1 MTLSK
6 LYPLLKPKMGKYGKY
21 VLPLSYDLYN
31 TKDVVTKT
39 RRKGFSTVFDV
50 SHMGIFETLI
60 NSTTINNLSKLL
72 NIDLNILKTNKSKLS
87 VIIDKNS
94 NVIDD
99 LIISNI
105 DDRKFRLVVNA
116 NNKSFFKA
124 QNYLTYKEKNIIAIQ
139 GSGSQDTIETM
150 FNFNLDNVYFM
161 ENKYLNPGFEICRCG
176 YTGEDGFELYL
187 DDNTA
192 STIYWELLKTSK
204 YDNRIQFGG
213 LIARDILRLEAGMN
227 LSGNEF
233 GKHMNVNFSALNMNF
248 LASPIYR
255 KNLNLVN
262 KYRQFRFSSDKP
274 IKTGKIYSNNQEN
287 GFITSATKS
296 FNIDKFIALGYLK
309 TDEINIDNTL
319 ENLYTLDKRNKVNNI
334 YIHHSP
340 FIKTNY
346 YKSNK

>member
-1 MTLSK
+1 MTISK
-6 LYPLLKPKMGKYGKY
+6 FYTFLKPKMGSYGKF
-21 VLPLSYDLYN
+21 VLPLSYNDYS
-31 TKDVVTKT
+31 TKDVVINT
-39 RRKGFSTVFDV
+39 RKSGFTTVFDV

-60 NSTTINNLSKLL
+60 NHNSINDLSKLL
-72 NIDLNILKTNKSKLS
+72 NIDLNKLRTNKSKLS

-105 DDRKFRLVVNA
+105 DDKKFRLVVNA

-124 QNYLTYKEKNIIAIQ
+124 QNYLIYKPKNIIALQ
-139 GSGSQDTIETM
+139 GKGSQDTIESM
-150 FNFNLDNVYFM
+150 FNFKLDDVYFM
-161 ENKYLNPGFEICRCG
+161 ENKNLSSGFEICRCG

-187 DDNTA
+187 DDKTA
-192 STIYWELLKTSK
+192 DIIFWELLKTSK

-233 GKHMNVNFSALNMNF
+233 GKNMDINFNALNMNF
-248 LASPIYR
+248 LTSPIYR

-262 KYRQFRFSSDKP
+262 EYNQFRFSSDKP
-274 IKTGKIYSNNQEN
+274 IKTGKIYSNNQEV

-296 FNIDKFIALGYLK
+296 FNIDKFIAIGYLN
-309 TDEINIDNTL
+309 TNLINVSDSL
-319 ENLYTLDKRNKVNNI
+319 SNLYSLDNRNKVNNI

-340 FIKTNY
+340 FIDTSY
-346 YKSNK
+346 YKNSK

>member
-1 MTLSK
+1 MTINK
-6 LYPLLKPKMGKYGKY
+6 YYTFLKPKMGNYGKY
-21 VLPLSYDLYN
+21 VLPLSYDTYK
-31 TKDVVTKT
+31 TKDVVINT
-39 RRKGFSTVFDV
+39 RRNGFTTIFNV

-72 NIDLNILKTNKSKLS
+72 NLDLNKLRTNKSKLS

-105 DDRKFRLVVNA
+105 DDKKFRLVVNA
-116 NNKSFFKA
+116 NNKSFFRA
-124 QNYLTYKEKNIIAIQ
+124 QNYLTYKPKNIIALQ
-139 GSGSQDTIETM
+139 GKGSQDTIESM
-150 FNFNLDNVYFM
+150 FNFKLDDVYFM
-161 ENKYLNPGFEICRCG
+161 ENKYLSSGFEICRCG

-192 STIYWELLKTSK
+192 DTIFWELIKTAK
-204 YDNRIQFGG
+204 YDNRVQFGG
-213 LIARDILRLEAGMN
+213 LIVRDILRLEAGMN

-233 GKHMNVNFSALNMNF
+233 GKNMNVNYSSLNMNF
-248 LASPIYR
+248 LTSPIYR

-262 KYRQFRFSSDKP
+262 DYNQFRFSSDKP
-274 IKTGKIYSNNQEN
+274 IKTGKIYSNNQEV

-309 TDEINIDNTL
+309 TDGINIDNSL
-319 ENLYTLDKRNKVNNI
+319 GDLYTLDNRNKVNNI
-334 YIHHSP
+334 YIHQSP
-340 FIKTNY
+340 FIDTSY
-346 YKSNK
+346 YKK